1 MTMTATPAPG
11 APAGA
16 VPPDGDALDPS
27 PTPITLLNLPAW
39 ARKTYRA
46 ERRYYLRLGR
56 SRRATPRRVLASVLP
71 GLKRPVFL
79 IGAARS
85 GTTFLGDCVGRLPEI
100 TYHHEPPATK
110 AAGRYVYEG
119 RWGFRRSRFFYRM
132 VYAWL
137 VRVELDGHLRFCE
150 KTPTNALLMPFLGR
164 AFPDAQ
170 FVHIIRDG

>member
-1 MTMTATPAPG
+1 MTTTPSPG

-16 VPPDGDALDPS
+16 ATPDGAALDPT

-56 SRRATPRRVLASVLP
+56 PRRATRQRVLASIKP
-71 GLKRPVFL
+71 GLRRPVFL

-110 AAGRYVYEG
+110 AAGRYVQEG
-119 RWGFRRSRFFYRM
+119 RWGYRRSRFFYRM
-132 VYAWL
+132 VYA
-137 VRVELDGHLRFCE
+137 
-150 KTPTNALLMPFLGR
+150 
-164 AFPDAQ
+164 
-170 FVHIIRDG
+170 